1 MRKLILISAFVLAA
15 VSAQAG
21 EIRELILAVN
31 DITGHC
37 CARRCGRRRAGRAP
51 ARRPR
56 PRGDGP
62 SRADA
67 GVAAFSG
74 VKAAGL
80 PFAEAPAADPGPV
93 ADPAPERRA
102 EGTPDRRAVWRLL
115 VMRNCIIVAVMFRVA
130 LVCQNSHRDVGDV
143 KIEAVR

>member
-1 MRKLILISAFVLAA
+1 MRKLILISAFVLAS

-21 EIRELILAVN
+21 GIREQILAVN
-31 DITGHC
+31 DTP
-37 CARRCGRRRAGRAP
+37 ATAAP
-51 ARRPR
+51 AVVAAAPAPAPR

-80 PFAEAPAADPGPV
+80 PFAEAPTADPGPG

-115 VMRNCIIVAVMFRVA
+115 VMRNCTIVAVMFWVA
-130 LVCQNSHRDVGDV
+130 LACQNSHRDVGDV